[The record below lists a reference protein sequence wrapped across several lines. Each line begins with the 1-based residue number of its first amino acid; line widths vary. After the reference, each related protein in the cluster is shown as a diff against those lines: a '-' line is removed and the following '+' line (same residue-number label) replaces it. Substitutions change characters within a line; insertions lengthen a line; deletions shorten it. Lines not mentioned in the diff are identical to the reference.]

1 MTTRIVVFAAVLLLA
16 AKPHGTSKKKK
27 GDAKPEASPAASA
40 TATPAPSA
48 SASATPAATATP
60 AAAETAAPKE
70 TPAPGAPSPHA
81 EIKFGDQVLV
91 TKVNG
96 AYEQGAVRENTGAG
110 LLLDSRGTRAT
121 IAWKDITTVKRT
133 GSGGESLFKKGEGV
147 RVHKVTGESVLGTVD
162 SAVADGL
169 HVTPADASAPTT
181 IAWGDIRMTESV
193 DAPPRKRTKS
203 GWLNRILGICF

>member
-16 AKPHGTSKKKK
+16 AKPHGASKKKK
-27 GDAKPEASPAASA
+27 GDAKSEASPTASA
-40 TATPAPSA
+40 TAAPSA
-48 SASATPAATATP
+48 SAAPAATATP
-60 AAAETAAPKE
+60 AAAETAAAPKE
-70 TPAPGAPSPHA
+70 TPVPGAPSPHS

-121 IAWKDITTVKRT
+121 IAWKDVTTVKRT
-133 GSGGESLFKKGEGV
+133 GSGGETLFKKGEGV
-147 RVHKVTGESVLGTVD
+147 RVHKVSGESLLGTVD

-169 HVTPADASAPTT
+169 HLTLADASAPTT
-181 IAWGDIRMTESV
+181 IVWGDIRMTESV

-203 GWLNRILGICF
+203 GWLNRIIGICF

>member
-1 MTTRIVVFAAVLLLA
+1 MNTRIVVFAAVLLLA
-16 AKPHGTSKKKK
+16 AKPHGASKKKK

-40 TATPAPSA
+40 TASPAPSA
-48 SASATPAATATP
+48 SASPAVTATP
-60 AAAETAAPKE
+60 AAAETAAAPKE
-70 TPAPGAPSPHA
+70 TPVPGAPSPHA

-121 IAWKDITTVKRT
+121 IAWKDVTTVKRT
-133 GSGGESLFKKGEGV
+133 GSGGETLFKKGEGV
-147 RVHKVTGESVLGTVD
+147 RVHKVSGDSVLGTVD

-169 HVTPADASAPTT
+169 HLTPADASAPTT

-203 GWLNRILGICF
+203 GWLNRIIGICF